1 MPSNFEKLALGSAQF
16 GLAYGISNSHGKV
29 SMNEVF
35 RILTLAKSLG
45 INTIDTASAYGNSED
60 VLGSILKNTDTF
72 SILSKLRP
80 IPTNI
85 VDVEKWIS
93 AEINHSL
100 QRLRRSRIE
109 AILIHDP
116 KQLLGSIGAEL
127 YRALNVMRDKGLF
140 QKIGVSVYRPSE
152 LELLLQ
158 KYAFDVVQLP
168 FNVMDQR
175 FLKNDLLQRIKN
187 MGMTI
192 HVRSVFLQGL
202 LLMQSSRR
210 PKRFLIWKEHWDRW
224 HAHLED
230 TGKTALQMSLNYAL
244 SYPEIDR
251 VIIGVESERQ
261 LSEIADATVL
271 KMDHVFEQ
279 FSIDDERLLIPSY
292 WKHL

>member
-175 FLKNDLLQRIKN
+175 FLKMTCCRGLRI
-187 MGMTI
+187 
-192 HVRSVFLQGL
+192 
-202 LLMQSSRR
+202 
-210 PKRFLIWKEHWDRW
+210 WE
-224 HAHLED
+224 
-230 TGKTALQMSLNYAL
+230 
-244 SYPEIDR
+244 
-251 VIIGVESERQ
+251 
-261 LSEIADATVL
+261 
-271 KMDHVFEQ
+271 
-279 FSIDDERLLIPSY
+279 
-292 WKHL
+292 